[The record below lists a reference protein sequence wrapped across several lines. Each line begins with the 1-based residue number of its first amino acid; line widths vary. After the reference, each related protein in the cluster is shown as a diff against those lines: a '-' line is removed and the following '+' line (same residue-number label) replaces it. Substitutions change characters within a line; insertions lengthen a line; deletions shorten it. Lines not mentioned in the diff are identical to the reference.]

1 MSEVV
6 CVTRKYRFSAGHRL
20 YIPGLSD
27 EENRRI
33 FDTCSNPNGHGHD
46 YALDITV
53 RGDIDEETG
62 MVVSPEELDGVTGPV
77 IGELDYKRLD
87 VELPYFTDRPAT
99 GENIAAYI
107 WEKLWDGFGGRLV
120 HIKLS
125 ETPSSY
131 FEYFEEDNYPYER

>member
-1 MSEVV
+1 M
-6 CVTRKYRFSAGHRL
+6 

-46 YALDITV
+46 YALEITV

-62 MVVSPEELDGVTGPV
+62 MVVSADEIDGITGPV
-77 IGELDYKRLD
+77 IGELDHRRLD
-87 VELPYFTDRPAT
+87 VEVPYFTERRAT

-107 WEKLWDGFGGRLV
+107 WEKLRDGFGGRLV